1 MRQWIL
7 IFLSIKID
15 IPLMLGYFEH
25 VYKLPMKFFASR
37 KTGEITTRYSDAS
50 TIKSV
55 LTSIAMSVVMDI
67 VMAVGTGFVLFR
79 VADTGCGISP
89 EVLPHIFE
97 QGFSTGGSSGLGLSI
112 CLDAV
117 KTHSGE
123 IWVERTGET
132 GTVFAFTVLKED
144 FA

>member
-1 MRQWIL
+1 MEQL
-7 IFLSIKID
+7 FFNLLSNAFKFT
-15 IPLMLGYFEH
+15 PAGGTVTVTLRLKGGYIH
-25 VYKLPMKFFASR
+25 LS
-37 KTGEITTRYSDAS
+37 
-50 TIKSV
+50 
-55 LTSIAMSVVMDI
+55 
-67 VMAVGTGFVLFR
+67 